1 MDTADQRFIFRR
13 SRPLRPVFVMS
24 LVYLEVMVRCDHES
38 QGRVCAEFVYA
49 HTPNEAYDD
58 AREDGWQID
67 PAADGDYCPKHRD
80 RS

>member
-1 MDTADQRFIFRR
+1 MSRRHPNAWYQRV
-13 SRPLRPVFVMS
+13 STCANVAGMS

-67 PAADGDYCPKHRD
+67 PAADGDYCPKHRA
-80 RS
+80 